1 MARKDRQAQS
11 GAETETDET
20 ASEAPESEGGDES
33 AAEIDES
40 AQEPVGTAI
49 AGPITS
55 VSVNLHGRLEKAMRE
70 LHTAP
75 QDVVFPLHTV
85 EMLTGRLK
93 TILPEAIKAASDEE
107 LKADLQTLLG
117 LL

>member
-49 AGPITS
+49 AGPIT
-55 VSVNLHGRLEKAMRE
+55 
-70 LHTAP
+70 